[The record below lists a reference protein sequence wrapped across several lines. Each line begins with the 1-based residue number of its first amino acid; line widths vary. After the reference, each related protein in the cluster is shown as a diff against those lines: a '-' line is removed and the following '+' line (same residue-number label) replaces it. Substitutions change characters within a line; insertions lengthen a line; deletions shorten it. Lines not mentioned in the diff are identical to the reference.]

1 MRFHSSLRSTVRGA
15 LVALFALPAIVA
27 AQATV
32 SGTIT
37 GQNQQ
42 PISEAR
48 VLVLGTSLYAV
59 SGPDGKY
66 TVKNVPVGT
75 ADIRVLRV
83 GFQEIKRS
91 VKTVAGQTATL
102 DIVMSPTVVQI
113 QEVVVTATG
122 EQRRIELGNATT
134 NLNVD
139 KLVQNAPIANMGDLL
154 VAKAPGVQVLPSN
167 MTGGGSRV
175 RVRGTASLSLSNDPI
190 YIIDGVRMTSDQGT
204 SFVGG
209 TAPNRVN
216 DLNPNEIE

>member
-1 MRFHSSLRSTVRGA
+1 MRFHSSLRSTMRSA
-15 LVALFALPAIVA
+15 LASLSLVALPAIVA

-48 VLVLGTSLYAV
+48 VLVIGTSLYTV

-66 TVKNVPVGT
+66 TLRNVPVGT
-75 ADIRVLRV
+75 ADVRVLRV
-83 GFQEIKRS
+83 GFQEVKRS
-91 VKTVAGQTATL
+91 VKTTAGQTSTL

-134 NLNVD
+134 NLNAD
-139 KLVQNAPIANMGDLL
+139 KIVANSPVASMGDLL
-154 VAKAPGVQVLPSN
+154 VARHPA
-167 MTGGGSRV
+167 SRCS
-175 RVRGTASLSLSNDPI
+175 RRT
-190 YIIDGVRMTSDQGT
+190 
-204 SFVGG
+204 
-209 TAPNRVN
+209 
-216 DLNPNEIE
+216 